1 MFDTAKAREK
11 IERRNRLRAEVH
23 LPPLSM
29 ANELRKLFNAERKHD
44 SAEREA
50 EFESFFN
57 TSPLRKR
64 VEARLLARHRRLRQ
78 DPEWRPTGFL
88 SGGGW
93 PFYACTR
100 KVMGRIWLRRS
111 QSPKSAPNKNEL

>member
-1 MFDTAKAREK
+1 MLNITKAREE
-11 IERRNRLRAEVH
+11 IEHRNRLRAEVP

-29 ANELRKLFNAERKHD
+29 AHELRKLYNADRKLHD
-44 SAEREA
+44 AEREA

-78 DPEWRPTGFL
+78 DPEWKPTGFL

-100 KVMGRIWLRRS
+100 KLMSRIWQTRRR
-111 QSPKSAPNKNEL
+111 LGR